1 MLNGL
6 TPKKRG
12 RKGKRKDPL
21 LQENQ
26 RLRQEVEELRRRLKQ
41 AETIIDFQKKLSE
54 ILGIPVESSEKS
66 ESEE

>member
-1 MLNGL
+1 
-6 TPKKRG
+6 
-12 RKGKRKDPL
+12 
-21 LQENQ
+21 
-26 RLRQEVEELRRRLKQ
+26 LRRRLKQ

>member
-6 TPKKRG
+6 TPRKRG
-12 RKGKRKDPL
+12 RKAKRKDPL